1 MKDKLDPIYILVAG
15 ILIGLCVGMIVIK
28 AMGW

>member
-1 MKDKLDPIYILVAG
+1 MKDKLDPIYILVVG

-28 AMGW
+28 AVGW